1 MLSYEIYQG
10 PALIILILCLI
21 LPLILTGGNINVSMF
36 NINVDNHSEDKSIR
50 TGNTARIDYNSEE
63 IRAIE

>member
-1 MLSYEIYQG
+1 MISYEIYQG
-10 PALIILILCLI
+10 SALIILIMCLT
-21 LPLILTGGNINVSMF
+21 LSFLLTGGNINVSMF
-36 NINVDNHSEDKSIR
+36 NINIDNHTEDKSIR

>member
-1 MLSYEIYQG
+1 MFSYEIYQG
-10 PALIILILCLI
+10 PALLISCMILILSI
-21 LPLILTGGNINVSMF
+21 LHKGGNINMTMF
-36 NINVDNHSEDKSIR
+36 NINFDQHIEDKSIR

>member
-1 MLSYEIYQG
+1 M
-10 PALIILILCLI
+10 IILILCLI
-21 LPLILTGGNINVSMF
+21 LPFILTGGNINVSMF

>member
-21 LPLILTGGNINVSMF
+21 LPIILTGGNINVSMF

>member
-21 LPLILTGGNINVSMF
+21 LPFILTGGNINVSMF

>member
-21 LPLILTGGNINVSMF
+21 LPLILTGGNINMSMF
-36 NINVDNHSEDKSIR
+36 NINIDNHSEDKSIR

>member
-50 TGNTARIDYNSEE
+50 TGNTARIHYNSEE

>member
-1 MLSYEIYQG
+1 MSSYEIYQG

-36 NINVDNHSEDKSIR
+36 NINIDNHSEDKSIR